1 MSLFYKLA
9 YMVGF
14 TPWEKAATHRL
25 AAQQIAA
32 LLNREQAERTA
43 PFGSAL
49 DLGCGTGHWAI
60 ELARRGWDVTGIDLV
75 ASAIKK
81 ARERAQK
88 AGVAVRFIQG
98 DVTAL
103 RRAGVG
109 PGIRFIWDFGTI
121 HGLTQ
126 AQREAVGREV
136 TAVATPDA
144 TMLTLAWAPGHRG
157 PLPRGA
163 SREEIEA
170 VFTGWNIIDEITFDS
185 TGLPRPLRNVD
196 PRCYRLRRTTVPK

>member
-1 MSLFYKLA
+1 LI
-9 YMVGF
+9 GF
-14 TPWEKAATHRL
+14 TPWGKAATHRP

-60 ELARRGWDVTGIDLV
+60 ELARRGWDATGIDLV

-88 AGVAVRFIQG
+88 AEAAVRFIQG
-98 DVTAL
+98 DATAL
-103 RRAGVG
+103 RRAGVE

-126 AQREAVGREV
+126 AQRK
-136 TAVATPDA
+136 
-144 TMLTLAWAPGHRG
+144 APQWR
-157 PLPRGA
+157 PRM
-163 SREEIEA
+163 
-170 VFTGWNIIDEITFDS
+170 
-185 TGLPRPLRNVD
+185 PPCLR
-196 PRCYRLRRTTVPK
+196 